1 MRRQQR
7 EDDGEG
13 ILVELV
19 DIKLSNVD
27 LSRTSKIIII
37 ICYTNVNKNPMKTNK
52 NTCISAL
59 QESFGS

>member
-37 ICYTNVNKNPMKTNK
+37 ICYTNVNKNPNENK
-52 NTCISAL
+52 
-59 QESFGS
+59 